1 MFRGC
6 QPPIQL
12 SGFRM
17 RLVHAIAGVACL
29 SLAAVAYAQSTAIAA
44 PEAPPVQAAPLNEA
58 PAHWGDAK
66 AGQAKAAIC
75 AACHGLDGNAMQQNA
90 PRIAGMP
97 ERYIADQLQ
106 LFKSGQRTSGLAAVM
121 MPFASTLSAQ
131 DMRNVGAWFASQK
144 PGAGISDD
152 TVIASGPNKGL
163 KFYQVGERMFRG
175 GDAARGIPACM
186 ACHGPAGS
194 GNPGPAYP
202 ALHGQSAD
210 YVARRLEEYRTGTT
224 TYANHAHFDLM
235 ASVAKTLTDEEIHS
249 LASYVQGLH
258 AHTSASA
265 GTTPAP

>member
-1 MFRGC
+1 MRTQESKLVASRDAGGRIAQWYGTTIDIRARRGVV
-6 QPPIQL
+6 L
-12 SGFRM
+12 ATGSFAYNDDM
-17 RLVHAIAGVACL
+17 VAR
-29 SLAAVAYAQSTAIAA
+29 Y
-44 PEAPPVQAAPLNEA
+44 
-58 PAHWGDAK
+58 
-66 AGQAKAAIC
+66 
-75 AACHGLDGNAMQQNA
+75 A

-121 MPFASTLSAQ
+121 MPFASTLNAQ

-144 PGAGISDD
+144 PGAGIADD
-152 TVIASGPNKGL
+152 SVIASGPNTGL

-186 ACHGPAGS
+186 ACHGPSGS

-210 YVARRLEEYRTGTT
+210 YVTRRLEEYRTGTT

-258 AHTSASA
+258 ARTAEPAAAASA
-265 GTTPAP
+265 P